1 MRFPQLKAL
10 RESRK
15 FALVGAFA
23 GAAHLGGVALKYSK
37 APHGTTH
44 GAPLRLPDRL
54 CQAVYVLLLLLIVG
68 ICGWVPVID

>member
-15 FALVGAFA
+15 FALAGALV

-37 APHGTTH
+37 APHGTTMGCLCGH
-44 GAPLRLPDRL
+44 VWLPGFSRS
-54 CQAVYVLLLLLIVG
+54 AVTSVN
-68 ICGWVPVID
+68 CCCC

>member
-15 FALVGAFA
+15 FALAGALV

-37 APHGTTH
+37 APHGTTM
-44 GAPLRLPDRL
+44 GCLRGH
-54 CQAVYVLLLLLIVG
+54 V
-68 ICGWVPVID
+68 